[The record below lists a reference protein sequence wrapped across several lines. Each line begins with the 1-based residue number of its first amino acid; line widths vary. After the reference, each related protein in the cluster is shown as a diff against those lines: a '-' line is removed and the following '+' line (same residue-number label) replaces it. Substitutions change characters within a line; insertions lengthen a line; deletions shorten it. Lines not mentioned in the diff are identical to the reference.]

1 MACGD
6 EEASAR
12 VRVWRR
18 RRKRGEWC
26 VCEEGPRGVL
36 ESGRAEVS
44 GRVAILLRFL
54 IPLLW
59 RGGVPE
65 ATRTRTQCGVGG
77 VCRLLTWMCIA
88 GVGMKRIFS
97 DREFV

>member
-1 MACGD
+1 MRDFG
-6 EEASAR
+6 E
-12 VRVWRR
+12 
-18 RRKRGEWC
+18 RKSGGEW
-26 VCEEGPRGVL
+26 PRGHSPSFPYSV
-36 ESGRAEVS
+36 
-44 GRVAILLRFL
+44 